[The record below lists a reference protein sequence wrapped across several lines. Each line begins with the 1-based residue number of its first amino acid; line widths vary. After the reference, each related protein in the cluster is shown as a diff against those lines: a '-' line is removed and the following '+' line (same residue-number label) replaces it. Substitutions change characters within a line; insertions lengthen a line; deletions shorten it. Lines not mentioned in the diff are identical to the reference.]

1 MASSRSPNYAETVVS
16 GSKRQGRGVGGV
28 ELQQLN
34 AAHLNRLYAELLQS
48 GRVRTEG
55 GLSPTSVRRI
65 HAMLRK
71 ALKDAIRWGLAERNA
86 AELADPPSTKV
97 IQAARRR
104 SMRTWSEEDHRRFL
118 AHTREHEL
126 GPYGCSRPARA
137 SGAPSCWASA
147 GPTST

>member
-1 MASSRSPNYAETVVS
+1 M
-16 GSKRQGRGVGGV
+16 

-104 SMRTWSEEDHRRFL
+104 SMRTWSEEDLRRFL